1 MKKKIFVI
9 TGEASGDL
17 LAYDVLKNIDFENFE
32 VAGILGSNLKKLP
45 IKEVFDNSE
54 ITFFGIVDV
63 LKNIFFI
70 KRKIKQTTDYI
81 EEFKPDI
88 VFSIDSPDFIFEVSK
103 NIRKRDKVKT
113 KFFHYVAPTIWAW
126 REKRGIKIKK
136 LLDKV
141 YLLFDFEKKIFD
153 KYNIN
158 NQFVGHPFFENFVPE
173 AFEKERRNSNLISF
187 CPGSRRSEILKFL
200 PLFKEVIKKLD
211 KKYKFHFGVTKKF
224 ENYIKN
230 QIKDINSECIVE
242 SDEIKKI
249 NNYRKSLLTISKS
262 GTVSLDLCK
271 SQTPIITIYKF
282 SLLNYLLIKPFVT
295 SKFANIINVMAGKE
309 IIPELIQFN
318 CTSEKILRK
327 IEELVSNKDHLS
339 QMVYDYNI
347 ILKRISNLNTSNL
360 IFEDLIKNIN

>member
-17 LAYDVLKNIDFENFE
+17 LAYNVLKNIDFENFE
-32 VAGILGSNLKKLP
+32 VAGILGSKLKKLP
-45 IKEVFDNSE
+45 IKKVFDNSE

-103 NIRKRDKVKT
+103 NIKKRNKVKT

-141 YLLFDFEKKIFD
+141 YLLFDFEKSFFD
-153 KYNIN
+153 KYHIN
-158 NQFVGHPFFENFVPE
+158 NRFVGHPFFENFIPE
-173 AFEKERRNSNLISF
+173 TFKKERANSNLISF
-187 CPGSRRSEILKFL
+187 CPGSRRSEIFKFL
-200 PLFKEVIKKLD
+200 PIFKEVIKKLD

-224 ENYIKN
+224 ESYVKD
-230 QIKDINSECIVE
+230 QIKDIDNECVVE

-262 GTVSLDLCK
+262 GTITLDLCK

-282 SLLNYLLIKPFVT
+282 SLLNYLLIKPFVK

-318 CTSEKILRK
+318 CTSEKILNK
-327 IEELVSNKDHLS
+327 IEELTSNKDHLFK
-339 QMVYDYNI
+339 MVDNYNI

-360 IFEDLIKNIN
+360 IFEDLKRNIN